1 MYSHLFFHAED
12 DDDSFVV
19 AKKLSSCRKPRN
31 ILFTFKA
38 CPATVRKTKFT
49 VKYIICMRDVFPS
62 STQVEK
68 RGLQSTTRNCIF
80 LSNQSGHSKGIREGS
95 KMQYLC

>member
-1 MYSHLFFHAED
+1 MMIVSLSQKNCHLVESLEI
-12 DDDSFVV
+12 SF
-19 AKKLSSCRKPRN
+19 
-31 ILFTFKA
+31 FTFKA
-38 CPATVRKTKFT
+38 YPATVRKTKFT